1 MKDRVIGGF
10 FVVLTTLI
18 MLLPGGVV
26 SAAVLG
32 AISIGGIYEFCKV
45 YKLEKSLLAY
55 ISYAATV
62 VFYVVLYY
70 GKKEALLPVV
80 IMYLIILLA
89 VYVFEFP
96 KYKDRDIA
104 AVFFGFVYVTVLL
117 SYVYQVRSL
126 QSGVFL
132 SFFILISSWGNDV
145 FAYLV
150 GSAIGKHQFTPR
162 ISPKKSMEGFFG
174 GILGA
179 ALVGFVYALLVTK
192 LTGNIE
198 LNLASCAVISAL
210 GAIPSVI
217 GDLAASAIKRNN
229 EIKDYGKLIPGH
241 GGVLDRFDSVIFTAP
256 IIYYLVVL
264 FHVI

>member
-1 MKDRVIGGF
+1 
-10 FVVLTTLI
+10 
-18 MLLPGGVV
+18 
-26 SAAVLG
+26 
-32 AISIGGIYEFCKV
+32 
-45 YKLEKSLLAY
+45 
-55 ISYAATV
+55 
-62 VFYVVLYY
+62 VFS
-70 GKKEALLPVV
+70 
-80 IMYLIILLA
+80 
-89 VYVFEFP
+89 FP
-96 KYKDRDIA
+96 KYKDQEITSF
-104 AVFFGFVYVTVLL
+104 FFGFVYVTVLL

-126 QSGVFL
+126 QAGVFL

-179 ALVGFVYALLVTK
+179 ALMGFVYAFLVTK
-192 LTGNIE
+192 FTGDVQ
-198 LNLASCAVISAL
+198 LNLASCAIISAL

>member
-18 MLLPGGVV
+18 MLLPGGVI

-32 AISIGGIYEFCKV
+32 VISIGGIYEFCRV

-55 ISYAATV
+55 ISYVATV
-62 VFYVVLYY
+62 IFYVVLYY
-70 GKKEALLPVV
+70 GKKEALLPIV

-150 GSAIGKHQFTPR
+150 GSSIGKHQFTPR

-192 LTGNIE
+192 LTGNVE
-198 LNLASCAVISAL
+198 LNLVSCAVISAL

>member
-1 MKDRVIGGF
+1 MKERVIGGF
-10 FVVLTTLI
+10 FVVLLTLI
-18 MLLPGGVV
+18 MLLPGGII
-26 SAAVLG
+26 SAIVLG
-32 AISIGGIYEFCKV
+32 IISIRGMYEFCRV
-45 YKLEKSLLAY
+45 HKLEKSLLAY
-55 ISYAATV
+55 ISYAVTI
-62 VFYVVLYY
+62 VFYVALYFQRKDMLLPIVVLYLIV
-70 GKKEALLPVV
+70 LLT
-80 IMYLIILLA
+80 
-89 VYVFEFP
+89 VYVFSFP
-96 KYKDRDIA
+96 KYKDQEITS
-104 AVFFGFVYVTVLL
+104 VFFGFVYVTVLL

-126 QSGVFL
+126 QAGVFL

-179 ALVGFVYALLVTK
+179 ALMGFVYAFLVTK
-192 LTGNIE
+192 FTGNVQ
-198 LNLASCAVISAL
+198 LNLASCAIISAL